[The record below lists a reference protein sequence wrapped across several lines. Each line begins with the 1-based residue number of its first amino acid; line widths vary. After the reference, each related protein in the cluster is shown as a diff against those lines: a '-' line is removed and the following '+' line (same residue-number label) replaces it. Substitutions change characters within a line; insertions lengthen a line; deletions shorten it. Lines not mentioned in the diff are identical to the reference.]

1 MRQAL
6 RMNRSEEGSHL
17 EENSQA
23 EARENGWLHWL
34 WLLLAALAYF
44 GLLFNLNRLQ
54 TSDLFLPHL
63 VDVMALSYSNLLAYP
78 ILIFSYWCS
87 REKRRYLEK
96 EMFQIAWWGFW
107 LAPFVVVAFQ
117 LALRILERLW

>member
-1 MRQAL
+1 
-6 RMNRSEEGSHL
+6 MNHPEGGSYL
-17 EENSQA
+17 EDNPPKD
-23 EARENGWLHWL
+23 ARENGWLHLL
-34 WLLLAALAYF
+34 WWLLAALAYF

-54 TSDLFLPHL
+54 VSDLFLAYL
-63 VDVMALSYSNLLAYP
+63 ADVMALSYSNLLAYP

-87 REKRRYLEK
+87 REKRGYLEK

-107 LAPFVVVAFQ
+107 LAPFVVVAFE

>member
-1 MRQAL
+1 
-6 RMNRSEEGSHL
+6 MNGSEGGSHL
-17 EENSQA
+17 EENSPK
-23 EARENGWLHWL
+23 EAIENGWLQLL
-34 WLLLAALAYF
+34 WLVLAALAYF

-78 ILIFSYWCS
+78 ILVFSYWCRRQK
-87 REKRRYLEK
+87 REYLEK

-107 LAPFVVVAFQ
+107 LAPFVVVTFQ

>member
-1 MRQAL
+1 
-6 RMNRSEEGSHL
+6 MNDSDGGSHL
-17 EENSQA
+17 EENSPK
-23 EARENGWLHWL
+23 EARENGWFHLL
-34 WLLLAALAYF
+34 WLLLAAVAYF
-44 GLLFNLNRLQ
+44 GLLFNLNQLE

-78 ILIFSYWCS
+78 ILVFSFWS
-87 REKRRYLEK
+87 IREKRKYLEK